1 MVKTSQEDRQ
11 ATGRE
16 APKASAP
23 SAEKAPKGVNIRVPT
38 CHISLPSCWRH
49 SGTLV
54 LCMAWISMS
63 TQPGKSKVPTLACFS
78 NPPRA
83 AHSQGEAQTVHAKL
97 DHCKTHPKLWHSPL
111 GMDRQT
117 GKYKPSAKVYP
128 PNGERFKNKL
138 DTSRREATSTSTQ
151 LFFVC
156 VFDLQ

>member
-1 MVKTSQEDRQ
+1 MVKTSQEERQ
-11 ATGRE
+11 AKGRE

-23 SAEKAPKGVNIRVPT
+23 SAEKAPNGVNIRVPSAT
-38 CHISLPSCWRH
+38 SPFPHAGGTWAYLSSAWLGYQCQCSLGRASY
-49 SGTLV
+49 
-54 LCMAWISMS
+54 
-63 TQPGKSKVPTLACFS
+63 PTLACFS

-83 AHSQGEAQTVHAKL
+83 AHYQSEAQTVHAKL

-128 PNGERFKNKL
+128 PMGRGSKNKL